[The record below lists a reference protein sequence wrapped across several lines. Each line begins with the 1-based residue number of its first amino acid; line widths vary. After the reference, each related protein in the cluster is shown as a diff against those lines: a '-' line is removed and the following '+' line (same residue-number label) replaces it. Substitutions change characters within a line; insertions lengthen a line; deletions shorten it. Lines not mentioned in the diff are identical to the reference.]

1 MPDITKYIAAEM
13 RSKMRDEIAESN
25 GNEVFFVG
33 WVDDDLLVHD
43 VQAVARGNENAV
55 PAIMNI
61 AQEADVVLHN
71 HPSGGLKPSEPDLN
85 IASRLDDFSVAF
97 YIINNEVDD
106 IYAVV
111 EPFAKKDVKKLNAAD
126 LELLLQPGG
135 PISKKLSGYE
145 NRPQQ
150 IEMIDYVVQAFNDGK
165 IATIEA
171 GTGTGKTMAYLLPAI
186 YWAVQ
191 NKERIVISTNTINLQ
206 EQLIKKDIPFL
217 RSALPVKF
225 DAVLVKGRS
234 NYVCLRK
241 VDDVESEFELHSGD
255 EESGELKSL
264 LGWARQSKDGSK
276 ADLSVIPRSDVWEK
290 IAAESDT
297 CTHNRCKYF
306 RECFVNKSRRHASK
320 AHILVVNHHLLF
332 ADLAIR
338 RQTGS
343 FQDAVV
349 LPPYQKIIFD
359 EAHHI
364 ENVATNY
371 FGSQVSRGGVIRSL
385 TRLHRKQK
393 AMEKGHLHTL
403 RFRVLRRQRE
413 LPASLVEKIVRKI
426 TTQLAPGAEQLL
438 EQTNSVM
445 DMLFDQL
452 KNQNGGKLESE
463 QKIRLLPHV
472 IDAIFHGPGLT
483 APFKDYIQTLKIFST
498 DLNELVSLGQKCKQH
513 TEDDWESLTI
523 ELQAQAERL
532 AAVADVLT
540 QIIFRDDEDNIR
552 WIEARPG
559 WRGKSIVR
567 FQISP
572 LDIQEIMKEAVYD
585 AFNTIVMTSATLTV
599 DNSFNFLATRIGL
612 NTVSEERR
620 TGIVLAAPFDYQQQ
634 VILAVPM
641 DMPDPRHPTFA
652 QELGKAVFKAL
663 TISDGRAFVLF
674 TSYGLLNMI
683 YNQLQESLDMVGIK
697 VLKQG
702 KENRH
707 ELLKRFK
714 RHTNSVLFGTDSF
727 WEGVDVEGEALEN
740 VIITKL
746 PFKVPSEP
754 IIEARYE
761 AIEKAGG
768 NPFVDYAVPLA
779 VLKFKQGFGRL
790 IRRKTDRGSV
800 IIYDNRV
807 VQKSYGKRFIRSL
820 PECRTTIGP
829 REQVFSDLK
838 IFFSEGSK
846 KS

>member
-1 MPDITKYIAAEM
+1 MSDITKYIAADM
-13 RSKMRDEIAESN
+13 CAKMLDEIKDSS

-43 VQAVARGNENAV
+43 VQAVARGHESAV
-55 PAIMNI
+55 PAIMKL
-61 AQEADVVLHN
+61 AQEADVVIHN
-71 HPSGGLKPSEPDLN
+71 HPSGGLKPSEADVN

-97 YIINNEVDD
+97 YIVNNQVDD

-111 EPFAKKDVKKLNAAD
+111 EPFVKRDVKNLDTAD
-126 LELLLQPGG
+126 LEALLQPGG

-150 IEMIDYVVQAFNDGK
+150 AEMIEYVTQAFNDGK
-165 IATIEA
+165 VATIEA

-217 RSALPVKF
+217 RSALSIKF
-225 DAVLVKGRS
+225 DAALVKGRS

-241 VDDVESEFELHSGD
+241 VDDVESEFEFQGDD
-255 EESGELKSL
+255 EESGDLKSL
-264 LGWARQSKDGSK
+264 LGWARSSKDGSK
-276 ADLSVIPRSDVWEK
+276 SDLSVLPRSDMWEK
-290 IAAESDT
+290 VAAESDT

-306 RECFVNKSRRHASK
+306 RECFVNKARRHASK
-320 AHILVVNHHLLF
+320 AHVLIVNHHLLF

-338 RQTGS
+338 RETGS

-371 FGSQVSRGGVIRSL
+371 FGSQVARGGVIRSL
-385 TRLHRKQK
+385 TRLHRKKK
-393 AMEKGHLHTL
+393 AMQKGHLHTL
-403 RFRVLRRQRE
+403 RFRVLGKRRE
-413 LPASLVEKIVRKI
+413 LPEKLVENIVSKI
-426 TTQLAPGAEQLL
+426 TTQLAPGAEQLT
-438 EQTNSVM
+438 EQTDSVM
-445 DMLFDQL
+445 DMLFEQL
-452 KNQNGGKLESE
+452 KMQNGGKLDSE
-463 QKIRLLPHV
+463 IKIRLLPHI
-472 IDAIFHGPGLT
+472 IDALFHATGLT
-483 APFKDYIQTLKIFST
+483 APFKDFIQTLKIYST
-498 DLNELVSLGQKCKQH
+498 DLNELVSLAQKCKQH
-513 TEDDWESLTI
+513 TEDDWEALTI
-523 ELQAQAERL
+523 ELQAQSERL
-532 AAVADVLT
+532 ATVAEVLT
-540 QIIFRDDEDNIR
+540 QIIFEEDEENIR

-567 FQISP
+567 FKISP
-572 LDIQEIMKEAVYD
+572 LDIQFIMNEAVYD
-585 AFNTIVMTSATLTV
+585 AFDTVVMTSATLTV
-599 DNSFNFLATRIGL
+599 DNSFNFLAARIGL
-612 NTVSEERR
+612 NSVSEDRR
-620 TGIVLAAPFDYQQQ
+620 TGIVLPAPFDYQRQ
-634 VILAVPM
+634 VMLAVPM

-652 QELGKAVFKAL
+652 QELGKAIFKAL

-674 TSYGLLNMI
+674 TSYSLLNMI

-714 RHTNSVLFGTDSF
+714 RHTSSVLFGTDSF

-768 NPFVDYAVPLA
+768 NPFVEYAVPLA
-779 VLKFKQGFGRL
+779 VLKLKQGFGRL

-807 VQKSYGKRFIRSL
+807 VQKGYGKRFIRSL
-820 PECRTTIGP
+820 PECRTVIGP
-829 REQVFSDLK
+829 REEVFSELK
-838 IFFSEGSK
+838 KFFSE
-846 KS
+846 

>member
-1 MPDITKYIAAEM
+1 
-13 RSKMRDEIAESN
+13 MRDEIADSD

-43 VQAVARGNENAV
+43 VQAVARGNESAV
-55 PAIMNI
+55 PAIMKL
-61 AQEADVVLHN
+61 AQEADVVIHN

-85 IASRLDDFSVAF
+85 IAARLDDFSVAF
-97 YIINNEVDD
+97 YIVNNDVDD

-111 EPFAKKDVKKLNAAD
+111 EPFAKKNVKKLDAA
-126 LELLLQPGG
+126 EIEALLAPGG
-135 PISKKLSGYE
+135 PISKNLPGYE
-145 NRPQQ
+145 DRPQQ
-150 IEMIDYVVQAFNDGK
+150 IEMIDSVVTAFNEGK
-165 IATIEA
+165 IAAIEA
-171 GTGTGKTMAYLLPAI
+171 GTGTGKTMAYLLPSI
-186 YWAVQ
+186 YWAVR
-191 NKERIVISTNTINLQ
+191 NKQRIVVSTNTINLQ

-217 RSALPVKF
+217 RKALSLQF
-225 DAVLVKGRS
+225 SAVLVKGRS

-241 VDDVESEFELHSGD
+241 VDDVESEFDFQGD
-255 EESGELKSL
+255 EEDGDELKSL
-264 LGWARQSKDGSK
+264 LGWARSSKDGSK
-276 ADLSVIPRSDVWEK
+276 ADLAVIPRFDVWEK

-297 CTHNRCKYF
+297 CTHSRCKYF
-306 RECFVNKSRRHASK
+306 RECFVNKARRHASK
-320 AHILVVNHHLLF
+320 AHIIVVNHHLLF

-371 FGSQVSRGGVIRSL
+371 FGSQVARGGIVRSL
-385 TRLHRKQK
+385 TRLHRRQK

-403 RFRVLRRQRE
+403 RFRVLRRRRE
-413 LPASLVEKIVRKI
+413 LPDDLSADIVNKII
-426 TTQLAPGAEQLL
+426 TQLAPGVEQLV
-438 EQTNSVM
+438 EQTHSVM
-445 DMLFDQL
+445 DMLFEQI
-452 KNQNGGKLESE
+452 KSRNNGKLDSE
-463 QKIRLLPHV
+463 VKIRLLPHV
-472 IDAIFHGPGLT
+472 IDELFHGPGLT
-483 APFKDYIQTLKIFST
+483 APFRDFIQTLKLFST
-498 DLNELVSLGQKCKQH
+498 DLNELVSLVQKCKQH

-523 ELQAQAERL
+523 EVQAQAERL
-532 AAVADVLT
+532 AAVADALH
-540 QIIFRDDEDNIR
+540 QILFVQDDENIR

-559 WRGKSIVR
+559 WRGRNIVR
-567 FQISP
+567 FQMSP
-572 LDIQEIMKEAVYD
+572 LDIRDMMNEAVYD
-585 AFNTIVMTSATLTV
+585 AFDTVTMTSATLTV
-599 DNSFNFLATRIGL
+599 ENSFDFLADRIGL
-612 NTVSEERR
+612 NAVSSERR
-620 TGIVLAAPFDYQQQ
+620 TGLVLPAPFDYKRQ
-634 VILAVPM
+634 VLLAVPQ

-663 TISDGRAFVLF
+663 TISEGRAFVLF
-674 TSYGLLNMI
+674 TSYGLLNMV
-683 YNQLQESLDMVGIK
+683 YRQLQESLDMVGIP

-702 KENRH
+702 EENRH

-761 AIEKAGG
+761 AIERAGG
-768 NPFVDYAVPLA
+768 NPFIEFAVPLA

-800 IIYDNRV
+800 IIFDNRV
-807 VQKSYGKRFIRSL
+807 IQKSYGKRFLNSL
-820 PECRTTIGP
+820 PECSTAVGT
-829 REQVFSDLK
+829 REQVFAELK
-838 IFFSEGSK
+838 RFFSA
-846 KS
+846 